1 MAAASN
7 GTSNG
12 GDATSNG
19 TNGLGAALNGG
30 HANNGVG
37 AGLSPQLRA
46 MLAQGLDDVRTSWTV
61 PAKFFNDPEVHA
73 VERRRVFGQTWV
85 FLAHE
90 SEISE
95 PGDYVVRYI
104 SEDQFIVTRD
114 EDGQIRAHFNSC
126 RHRGM
131 QMCRTEMGNTSH
143 YRCPYH
149 GWTYSNK
156 GNLVGVPAGSEAYG
170 NKLKKSDWGLRSI
183 PRLDTYKGLIF
194 GSLNDE
200 AESLGDF
207 LGDMRFYL
215 DLVLDRSDA
224 GLEVMGAP
232 QRWVVASNWKLG
244 ADNFIGDAYH
254 TMMTHRSMVELGLA
268 PPDPKFALYG
278 EHVHTEHGH
287 GLGIIG
293 PPPGIPLP
301 EFSGLPDNIVE
312 SLERRLTPDQVEI
325 LRPVAFLHGTVFPN
339 LSIGNF
345 LMSKDHVSAP
355 TPFLT
360 LRLWHPISESKM
372 EVWSFFLVEKDAP
385 EEFKQ
390 ESYLSY
396 LRTFGT
402 SGAFEQDDAENWQ
415 SITRAL
421 GGEFARRMEMNY
433 QMGMGVHEPDKNW
446 CGPGVAY
453 PLDYAEANQRAFHEY
468 WMQLMSD
475 APAPSD
481 PSAPAAGPSAPEK
494 VEVQR

>member
-12 GDATSNG
+12 ANATSGG
-19 TNGLGAALNGG
+19 TNGTREGVHGGPATNGEDR
-30 HANNGVG
+30 
-37 AGLSPQLRA
+37 LSPELRA
-46 MLAQGLDDVRTSWTV
+46 MLAQGVHDVRTSWTV

-73 VERRRVFGQTWV
+73 VERSRVFGRAWV

-90 SEISE
+90 SEISA

-114 EDGQIRAHFNSC
+114 EAGEVRAHFNSC

-149 GWTYSNK
+149 GWTYNNK
-156 GNLVGVPAGSEAYG
+156 GNLVGVPAGAEAYG

-183 PRLDTYKGLIF
+183 PRLAIYKGLIF
-194 GSLNDE
+194 GSLDAG
-200 AESLGDF
+200 AESLEDY

-224 GLEVMGAP
+224 GLEVVGAP
-232 QRWVVASNWKLG
+232 QRWIVASNWKLG

-301 EFSGLPDNIVE
+301 EFIGLPENIVE

-355 TPFLT
+355 SPFLT
-360 LRLWHPISESKM
+360 LRLWHPISENKM
-372 EVWSFFLVEKDAP
+372 EIWSFFLVEKDAP
-385 EEFKQ
+385 EEFKE

-415 SITRAL
+415 SITKAL
-421 GGEFARRMEMNY
+421 SGEFARGQEMNY
-433 QMGMGVHEPDKNW
+433 QMGMGVHEPDPNW
-446 CGPGVAY
+446 RGPGVAY
-453 PLDYAEANQRAFHEY
+453 PLDYAEANQRNFHEY
-468 WMQLMSD
+468 WMQLMSEAPVPPEPSVP
-475 APAPSD
+475 APAVT
-481 PSAPAAGPSAPEK
+481 AAAK
-494 VEVQR
+494 VEVER

>member
-12 GDATSNG
+12 ARNGSANDAT
-19 TNGLGAALNGG
+19 TNSGKDR
-30 HANNGVG
+30 
-37 AGLSPQLRA
+37 LSPELQA
-46 MLAQGLDDVRTSWTV
+46 MLAKGQHDVTADWTV

-73 VERRRVFGQTWV
+73 VERTRVFGRAWV
-85 FLAHE
+85 FLAHD
-90 SEISE
+90 SEIPD

-114 EDGQIRAHFNSC
+114 EDGTIRAHFNSC

-156 GNLVGVPAGSEAYG
+156 GNLVGVPAGAEAYG
-170 NKLKKSDWGLRSI
+170 NKLKKSDWGLRPMPS
-183 PRLDTYKGLIF
+183 LDTYKGLIF
-194 GSLNDE
+194 GSLDPD
-200 AESLGDF
+200 AEPLEDF

-215 DLVLDRSDA
+215 DIVLDRSDA
-224 GLEVMGAP
+224 GLEVVGAP
-232 QRWVVASNWKLG
+232 QRWVVSANWKLG
-244 ADNFIGDAYH
+244 ADNFVGDAYH

-293 PPPGIPLP
+293 PPPGMPLP
-301 EFSGLPDNIVE
+301 EFIGLPDNIIE
-312 SLERRLTPDQVEI
+312 SLERRLTPDQVEV

-355 TPFLT
+355 SPFLT

-372 EVWSFFLVEKDAP
+372 EIWSFFLVEKDAP
-385 EEFKQ
+385 EEFKH

-415 SITRAL
+415 SITRVL
-421 GGEFARRMEMNY
+421 GGQFAKGQQMNY
-433 QMGMGVHEPDKNW
+433 QMGMGVHEPDANW
-446 CGPGVAY
+446 RGPGVAY
-453 PLDYAEANQRAFHEY
+453 PLDYAEANQRNFHEY
-468 WMQLMSD
+468 WMQLMSAEAPLRPAPTD
-475 APAPSD
+475 PSTTAAAPAT
-481 PSAPAAGPSAPEK
+481 AEA
-494 VEVQR
+494 